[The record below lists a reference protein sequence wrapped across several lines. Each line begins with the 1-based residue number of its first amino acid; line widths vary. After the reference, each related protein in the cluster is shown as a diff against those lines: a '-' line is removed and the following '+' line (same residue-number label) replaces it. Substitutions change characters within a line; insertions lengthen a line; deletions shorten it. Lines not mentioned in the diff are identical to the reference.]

1 MLGWFDNDIIMVMD
15 LGYDYRDSNVC
26 SKLRKSDLIME
37 IFSFLLCICC
47 SENNNYYVV
56 FISDRICMLLFL
68 KNVIKFML
76 YCEVY

>member
-1 MLGWFDNDIIMVMD
+1 MVMD

-26 SKLRKSDLIME
+26 SKLRKSDLVME
-37 IFSFLLCICC
+37 IFNFLLCIN

-68 KNVIKFML
+68 KNVIKVML
-76 YCEVY
+76 YCEIY